1 MSEQSSFSANQ
12 SFSDSDFFSTQLAN
26 LSRLIFQIMNNR
38 SNAAFLSFQ
47 AINEILNQRQTKDWS
62 AKNIEFFDSTADD
75 TDFIINIDKHVCYRD
90 VYVFTNRLKDM
101 TVIKDDNKLKI
112 VISQCLRESALTWH
126 SIELST
132 LKKKMLREI
141 SLVNWYNALIRRFKK
156 RTFVALVNMQT
167 IKYIMKN
174 ARLHKN
180 FKIFAQNFF
189 RSIKAAN
196 LISTHNQFTIAWNN
210 LTWQFRQHISEFT
223 EQTTMREFF
232 EQFDS

>member
-1 MSEQSSFSANQ
+1 
-12 SFSDSDFFSTQLAN
+12 
-26 LSRLIFQIMNNR
+26 MNNR
-38 SNAAFLSFQ
+38 SSAASLSLQ
-47 AINEILNQRQTKDWS
+47 SISEILNQRQTKDWS

-101 TVIKDDNKLKI
+101 IVIKNDSNFKI

-132 LKKKMLREI
+132 LKKKMLKKT

-156 RTFVALVNMQT
+156 RTFVALTSMQT

-180 FKIFAQNFF
+180 SKIFAQNFF
-189 RSIKAAN
+189 RSIETTN
-196 LISTHNQFTIAWNN
+196 LISTHNQLTIAWNN
-210 LTWQFRQHISEFT
+210 LTWQFRQHISKSI
-223 EQTTMREFF
+223 EQITMREFL
-232 EQFDS
+232 EQLVS